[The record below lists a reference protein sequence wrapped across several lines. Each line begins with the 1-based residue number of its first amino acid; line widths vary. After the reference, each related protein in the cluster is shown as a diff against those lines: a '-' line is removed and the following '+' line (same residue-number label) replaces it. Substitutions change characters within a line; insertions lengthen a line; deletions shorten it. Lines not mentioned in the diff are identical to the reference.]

1 MTAGKKYPEQVYIEE
16 EKNEKYME
24 GNYDGDADQQ
34 YKQERADK
42 RRSIQMEEDIRASQE
57 AVYEKETERLSYE
70 QKAVGEAF
78 TKIMKEYVEDN
89 IYQQYLVDGA
99 VLRCN
104 QAMTDDVVF
113 TEWGEKVILEHK
125 ADEVCNII
133 LNVPENPVYEDDD
146 SENSMMINGLRYA
159 TVKDTIKNINIIV
172 PKCNCRLAADRDEEE
187 KRIRN
192 DTDRNK
198 NGVCMHLMRLN
209 EEWDN
214 FEVKDKEGFR
224 IKYAKRV
231 NVAPSP
237 FSAGAGRMLDG
248 SEDVVEEEVEGI
260 TMTSVLFCKHGGLIM
275 PVKSGQTDDELL
287 VILSKNREELTNE
300 ELKILGADFQKA
312 DENERT
318 KIFKYLF
325 FPPLS
330 LEGESYAEKI
340 LNGHILILNTDKN
353 KVPHTA
359 ERYINALNTLGIN
372 ENNYKVEDMI
382 GLFSWNQEK
391 INQTY
396 DECLKHS
403 VETGILIS
411 PKLALAIIGAEG
423 TGSYDTNSEVASCY
437 NNGNGPQH
445 DFPVDTE
452 LALNLLTNKL
462 AGFIVYKDDY
472 ISASSINGGKE
483 RHLITYLCER
493 TPILGKN
500 QTGVY
505 AESSLWIDVVEE
517 KYQKYSKNA
526 EDDERDY
533 VKDYETFLE
542 GYDKDIIEIKDSI
555 QYEFINENGKVV
567 AKEK

>member
-1 MTAGKKYPEQVYIEE
+1 
-16 EKNEKYME
+16 
-24 GNYDGDADQQ
+24 
-34 YKQERADK
+34 
-42 RRSIQMEEDIRASQE
+42 
-57 AVYEKETERLSYE
+57 
-70 QKAVGEAF
+70 
-78 TKIMKEYVEDN
+78 
-89 IYQQYLVDGA
+89 
-99 VLRCN
+99 
-104 QAMTDDVVF
+104 
-113 TEWGEKVILEHK
+113 
-125 ADEVCNII
+125 
-133 LNVPENPVYEDDD
+133 
-146 SENSMMINGLRYA
+146 
-159 TVKDTIKNINIIV
+159 
-172 PKCNCRLAADRDEEE
+172 
-187 KRIRN
+187 
-192 DTDRNK
+192 
-198 NGVCMHLMRLN
+198 MHLMRLN

-237 FSAGAGRMLDG
+237 FSAGAGWMLDG
-248 SEDVVEEEVEGI
+248 SEDVVEEAVEGI

-275 PVKSGQTDDELL
+275 PVTSGQTDDELL

>member
-1 MTAGKKYPEQVYIEE
+1 MAAGKKYPEQVYIEE

-104 QAMTDDVVF
+104 QAMTDDMVF
-113 TEWGEKVILEHK
+113 TEWGEKVVLENK

-172 PKCNCRLAADRDEEE
+172 PKCNCRLAADRNEEE

-237 FSAGAGRMLDG
+237 FSAGAGRILDG
-248 SEDVVEEEVEGI
+248 SEDVVEEKVEGI

-275 PVKSGQTDDELL
+275 PVTSGQTE
-287 VILSKNREELTNE
+287 I
-300 ELKILGADFQKA
+300 
-312 DENERT
+312 
-318 KIFKYLF
+318 
-325 FPPLS
+325 
-330 LEGESYAEKI
+330 
-340 LNGHILILNTDKN
+340 
-353 KVPHTA
+353 
-359 ERYINALNTLGIN
+359 
-372 ENNYKVEDMI
+372 NNY
-382 GLFSWNQEK
+382 
-391 INQTY
+391 
-396 DECLKHS
+396 
-403 VETGILIS
+403 
-411 PKLALAIIGAEG
+411 
-423 TGSYDTNSEVASCY
+423 NSEIDD
-437 NNGNGPQH
+437 NN
-445 DFPVDTE
+445 
-452 LALNLLTNKL
+452 
-462 AGFIVYKDDY
+462 
-472 ISASSINGGKE
+472 
-483 RHLITYLCER
+483 
-493 TPILGKN
+493 LG
-500 QTGVY
+500 
-505 AESSLWIDVVEE
+505 
-517 KYQKYSKNA
+517 
-526 EDDERDY
+526 
-533 VKDYETFLE
+533 
-542 GYDKDIIEIKDSI
+542 IKDSTRRLI
-555 QYEFINENGKVV
+555 KKFEGNPFVTPRINSNGTFTIGYGYDFTESGDPETFSKFFRREGNSIIVVRNLTQQEIDESIDLAANKNSITKAIDNFINATGNGNKSKPLIMNQNQYDVLFSYFYSNGAYVFTEEIYKQEINKGGENENRAEARKELRDYLIEENGNYNADEIKRLFVNSKGWNIKYDYKTRREEEAEV
-567 AKEK
+567 FMCDP

>member
-1 MTAGKKYPEQVYIEE
+1 MAAGKKYPEQVYIEE

-113 TEWGEKVILEHK
+113 TEWGEKVVLENK

-237 FSAGAGRMLDG
+237 FSAGAGWMLDG
-248 SEDVVEEEVEGI
+248 SEDVVEEAVEGI

-275 PVKSGQTDDELL
+275 PVTSGQESLIMSLDIGINKMAQYLQGGVSEQELMTIIAWIADNCGLSVNDMIQGQFSEEVDSDSYERSIRFDDQIIAWTYYWNIKIQNEFTSKFEIDPNIVKAIIAQESSFGSDEMNKAKNPTRNVMQSLATGNSIVWVASGINPYDNGMFSIGDSISYILL
-287 VILSKNREELTNE
+287 DGTVGKDGSLAKDNLPYFAEQLKKDNTRNLLEEEREKQHFGDFDILKRIFEIGNDGKYIVNFDNVTSNMSIATGIGVLANSIQKEGSVYHGVQEYNTLENYVEHINRHLVD
-300 ELKILGADFQKA
+300 LG
-312 DENERT
+312 
-318 KIFKYLF
+318 Y
-325 FPPLS
+325 
-330 LEGESYAEKI
+330 EKI
-340 LNGHILILNTDKN
+340 KPN
-353 KVPHTA
+353 
-359 ERYINALNTLGIN
+359 
-372 ENNYKVEDMI
+372 
-382 GLFSWNQEK
+382 
-391 INQTY
+391 
-396 DECLKHS
+396 
-403 VETGILIS
+403 
-411 PKLALAIIGAEG
+411 
-423 TGSYDTNSEVASCY
+423 
-437 NNGNGPQH
+437 
-445 DFPVDTE
+445 
-452 LALNLLTNKL
+452 
-462 AGFIVYKDDY
+462 
-472 ISASSINGGKE
+472 
-483 RHLITYLCER
+483 
-493 TPILGKN
+493 
-500 QTGVY
+500 
-505 AESSLWIDVVEE
+505 
-517 KYQKYSKNA
+517 
-526 EDDERDY
+526 
-533 VKDYETFLE
+533 
-542 GYDKDIIEIKDSI
+542 
-555 QYEFINENGKVV
+555 
-567 AKEK
+567 